1 MPVLAHLHPVEGRQA
16 SRFTPNQWRSFMRSA
31 PDLFLLVLSVIWLL
45 SNGCGNMKGRPEEG
59 SPDVNPVAAD
69 SLTRLIEH
77 EREQTEEWLKTSA
90 SSYLATVQRVDFG
103 DRLSLTVGRGKG
115 NDVRVDD
122 PEIADRHLRVTV
134 RGDSFFVEHLDKGSQ
149 FSVRGTLMS
158 SAVLPPSAI
167 NIGRFTVRLSHQGFP
182 ALIVFDPLSPRFK
195 EYKGLR
201 YFPVD
206 LRYRY
211 VLPLRPN
218 PKSDTVTILSTR
230 GNRRKAVRV
239 GWFDFQVEGVA
250 CRLVVTR
257 LLEPGV
263 GEKSYSIFFRD
274 QTCGKESYAMGRYV
288 EAEELE
294 DGLFALDFNS
304 AYNPACAF
312 SEHYNCPVPP
322 EENHLS
328 VRIPVGEMDAHY
340 MEH

>member
-1 MPVLAHLHPVEGRQA
+1 MIRE
-16 SRFTPNQWRSFMRSA
+16 TEN
-31 PDLFLLVLSVIWLL
+31 
-45 SNGCGNMKGRPEEG
+45 
-59 SPDVNPVAAD
+59 
-69 SLTRLIEH
+69 
-77 EREQTEEWLKTSA
+77 ERIQTEEWLKTST

-134 RGDSFFVEHLDKGSQ
+134 RGDSFFVEHIDRGSQ
-149 FSVRGTLMS
+149 FSVRGTLLS

-167 NIGRFTVRLSHQGFP
+167 GIGRFTLRLSHQGYP
-182 ALIVFDPLSPRFK
+182 GLIVFDPSSPRFS
-195 EYKGLR
+195 EYKGLK

-211 VLPLRPN
+211 TLPLRLN
-218 PKSDTVTILSTR
+218 PESDTVTILSTR
-230 GNRRKAVRV
+230 GNRRKALRV
-239 GWFDFQVEGVA
+239 GWFDFHAEGIA
-250 CRLVVTR
+250 CRLGVTR

-274 QTCGKESYAMGRYV
+274 LTCGQESDPLGRYV
-288 EAEELE
+288 EAEAQR
-294 DGLFALDFNS
+294 DGLFVLDFNN

-322 EENHLS
+322 EENHLA
-328 VRIPVGEMDAHY
+328 VRIPAGEMDAHY